1 MNESKNKVDLNFYNI
16 KTDFNYVMLNL
27 CNGLLKNSEKTL
39 INLKDNDEVNTLD
52 RFLWTKEKNSFLPH
66 KISTDKI
73 TDKDNIIIFE
83 GDFKNINNFLD
94 FDFLVVSP
102 NVKIKQFKFFKKFL
116 IFSYESSNY
125 DLIKIKDELENKDF
139 KVTCYNEYERLKWKT
154 LN

>member
-83 GDFKNINNFLD
+83 GDFKNINN
-94 FDFLVVSP
+94 
-102 NVKIKQFKFFKKFL
+102 
-116 IFSYESSNY
+116 
-125 DLIKIKDELENKDF
+125 
-139 KVTCYNEYERLKWKT
+139 YN
-154 LN
+154 